1 MTVADSHGSTPLAWT
16 VVAIITLA
24 FAIGTLAI
32 VLGNWPMFWV
42 GVAIVAVGGIV
53 ALIGKRV
60 GAAKH

>member
-1 MTVADSHGSTPLAWT
+1 LAWT
-16 VVAIITLA
+16 VVVIITIA

-42 GVAIVAVGGIV
+42 GVGIVAVGGV
-53 ALIGKRV
+53 LALIGKRA